1 MSVANDRRY
10 VRGRRCPICDG
21 ADGDARGSGRRCF
34 GFISEDG
41 EYAHCSREELA
52 GSIERSPS
60 DTYGHRIA
68 GSCKCG
74 VQHGAATSRA
84 PDIGTIVATYDYHD
98 ESGALVYQ
106 VVRYSPKTF
115 RQRRP
120 DGTGGW
126 IWSLDTRGPDGK
138 VTQRMRRVL
147 YRLDRVLKADP
158 DALIVCCEGE
168 KDVHAMESLGFVAT
182 CNPGGAGKWSMV
194 SDCAKKALKGRHV
207 VIIADDDSDNA
218 KDPTKGKDHALD
230 VAKRLQGIAASV
242 RVIDPV
248 RGHDA
253 ASWIELGGTGEEF
266 LAALPAATI
275 EQQKPATA
283 GTAAIAARYIAEHA
297 THPDGY
303 TLRRWQGQWYRWRN
317 GCYKK
322 TTDEEIDESLYCD
335 FGLTE
340 PKEVRECRSAL
351 ISARGV
357 LINDVK
363 LGDWIGPSGS
373 PDAVACPNG
382 ILDLE
387 TRTIV
392 PSSPRL
398 FVTGTL
404 GAAYEPSPPEP
415 HRWLTFLRQL
425 WQDDQES
432 IDTLQEW
439 FGYQLTP
446 DTSQQKIM
454 FICGLP
460 RSGKGTIIRILIA
473 MMGDGNVVSSSPDS
487 LGIEFGVEPLIGK
500 ICAVMPDARIGPKTN
515 MEKLTSRLLS
525 ISGQDMLT
533 INRKQISMWTG
544 NLSARFTIAS
554 NPLLKFDDPSG
565 AIIKRLIVLN
575 CNKSFAGK
583 EDHELTD
590 KLKLELPSILHW
602 AIDGWHRLR
611 ERGHFVQPS
620 SSAELIDD
628 MIDLASPVAAWMRE
642 RCNVSPGQQVDCGE
656 AYKDFS
662 EWRIKNGESGE
673 FSRKRFGSDLRDTGS
688 VRRVSARGVP
698 SGSVYRG
705 ISLISYL

>member
-1 MSVANDRRY
+1 MPIASAPRSV
-10 VRGRRCPICDG
+10 
-21 ADGDARGSGRRCF
+21 
-34 GFISEDG
+34 
-41 EYAHCSREELA
+41 
-52 GSIERSPS
+52 
-60 DTYGHRIA
+60 
-68 GSCKCG
+68 
-74 VQHGAATSRA
+74 
-84 PDIGTIVATYDYHD
+84 DIGTIVATYDYHD

-106 VVRYSPKTF
+106 VVRYAPKAF

-126 IWSLDTRGPDGK
+126 IWSLDSKGSDGK
-138 VTQRMRRVL
+138 PVRMRRVL
-147 YRLDRVLKADP
+147 YRLGQLTKADP
-158 DALIVCCEGE
+158 DQLVWIVEGE

-194 SDCAKKALKGRHV
+194 ADCAKKALKGRHV
-207 VIIADDDSDNA
+207 VVMSDGDD
-218 KDPTKGKDHALD
+218 KGKDHAAD

-266 LAALPAATI
+266 LGALPAVPV
-275 EQQKPATA
+275 EQPKPATA
-283 GTAAIAARYIAEHA
+283 GTAAIAAKYIAEHA

-303 TLRRWQGQWYRWRN
+303 TLRRWQGQWYRWRD
-317 GCYKK
+317 GCYHV

-357 LINDVK
+357 LINSVK
-363 LGDWIGPSGS
+363 LGAWIGPSS
-373 PDAVACPNG
+373 AVDVVTCPNG

-387 TRTIV
+387 TRTLV

-404 GAAYEPSPPEP
+404 GAAYDPTPPEP
-415 HRWLTFLRQL
+415 TEWYKFLSQL
-425 WQDDQES
+425 WPDDQES
-432 IDTLQEW
+432 IDVLQEW

-460 RSGKGTIIRILIA
+460 RSGKGTIIRVMLA
-473 MMGDGNVVSSSPDS
+473 MMGDGNIVSSSPDS
-487 LGIEFGVEPLIGK
+487 IGNEFGLQPLIGK

-533 INRKQISMWTG
+533 INRKNIPMWTG
-544 NLSARFTIAS
+544 HLSTRFTIAS

-565 AIIKRLIVLN
+565 AIIKRLVVLN
-575 CNKSFAGK
+575 CNRSFAGK
-583 EDHELTD
+583 EDHGLTD

-602 AIDGWHRLR
+602 AINGWHRLR
-611 ERGHFVQPS
+611 ERGHFVQPQS
-620 SSAELIDD
+620 SSELIDD

-642 RCNVSPGQQVDCGE
+642 RCDVAPGQQVDCGE

-662 EWRIKNGESGE
+662 EWRVKNGESGD

-705 ISLISYL
+705 IGLISYR